1 MAQGDDAGFKA
12 LVDKITRDRGFR
24 CSSYKDK
31 CLRRRIAV
39 RMRAKRTMTAGEYST
54 ALDTDPKEY
63 DRLIRSLTV
72 NVTKFFRNW
81 DTYSAID
88 RTVVPELFERDEP
101 ETRIWSA
108 GCSSG
113 EEPYSIA
120 ILVHQHATAK
130 KAQAR
135 LESIR
140 ILGTDIDME
149 CLGEAERGFYA
160 EAALGDTPPELR
172 QRYFP
177 LFAGLHTML
186 PDVKRMVSFE
196 CNDLLAYEPPM
207 QDVHLILCRNVIIYF
222 EREAQDALFASFHRA
237 LAPGGIL
244 VLGKVET
251 LLGDARSL
259 FTPVNSR
266 ERIFRKL

>member
-1 MAQGDDAGFKA
+1 
-12 LVDKITRDRGFR
+12 
-24 CSSYKDK
+24 
-31 CLRRRIAV
+31 
-39 RMRAKRTMTAGEYST
+39 MRAKRTLTAGEYST

-81 DTYSAID
+81 DTYSVID
-88 RTVVPELFERDEP
+88 RTVIPELLDRDEP

-120 ILVHQHATAK
+120 ILAHQLAVARQ
-130 KAQAR
+130 AQAR
-135 LESIR
+135 LQSIR
-140 ILGTDIDME
+140 ILGTDIDTE

-160 EAALGDTPPELR
+160 EAALGDTPPVLR
-172 QRYFP
+172 EKYFP

-186 PDVKRMVSFE
+186 AEVKRMVSFE

-207 QDVHLILCRNVIIYF
+207 QDIHLILCRNVIIYF

-237 LAPGGIL
+237 LAPGGFL

-251 LLGDARSL
+251 LLGESRSL

-266 ERIFRKL
+266 ERIFRKI

>member
-1 MAQGDDAGFKA
+1 
-12 LVDKITRDRGFR
+12 
-24 CSSYKDK
+24 
-31 CLRRRIAV
+31 LRRRIAV
-39 RMRAKRTMTAGEYST
+39 RMRAKRTMTASEYST

-81 DTYSAID
+81 DTYSAVD
-88 RTVVPELFERDEP
+88 RTVIPELWDRGEP

-120 ILVHQHATAK
+120 ILMHQHAVAMQ
-130 KAQAR
+130 AQAR
-135 LESIR
+135 LQTIR
-140 ILGTDIDME
+140 ILGTDIDRE
-149 CLGEAERGFYA
+149 CLDEAGRAFYA
-160 EAALGDTPPELR
+160 EAALGDTPPALR
-172 QRYFP
+172 AKYFP

-186 PDVKRMVSFE
+186 PDVRKMVAFE
-196 CNDLLAYEPPM
+196 WTDLLAYEPPLN
-207 QDVHLILCRNVIIYF
+207 DIHLILCRNVIIYF

-237 LAPGGIL
+237 LAPGGFL

-251 LLGDARSL
+251 LLGEARSL
-259 FTPVNSR
+259 FAPVNSR
-266 ERIFRKL
+266 ERIFRKI